1 MTGKPDAV
9 FALGLLTWHSIEQER
24 LTWASARLMR
34 ALIASDRVGRVL
46 VADPWRSYGV
56 VARRLLGRGVALPV
70 DDRVSHHA
78 PLRLRRRGSTTT
90 AAVTKSYRAWDG
102 RIRRAAGSA
111 GLRRPAVITNDPLVA
126 GFAPLEWAG
135 PVTLYAT
142 DDMTAY
148 EPLRPWW
155 PALAE
160 AYTRVAASG
169 RAVCAVSETLLE
181 RIGPTGPG
189 LVVPNGVD
197 PSEWLEPG
205 EPPRWFAELPRPR
218 LLYTGT
224 LDRRIDADLVE
235 AVAARLP
242 HASIVMLGGHPDEEQ
257 MARLSRLPG
266 LVAHPSV
273 GRAELAAVVHAADAG
288 LLPHVR
294 NDLTE
299 AMSPLKLYEYLA
311 AGLPVAAVDLPPLHG
326 VSERVVIGEDF
337 AASVERALALGRAGE
352 DERRAFVERHSWEAK
367 HEAILDLA
375 LRADPAG

>member
-1 MTGKPDAV
+1 MYYAMAYPHAEPV
-9 FALGLLTWHSIEQER
+9 
-24 LTWASARLMR
+24 
-34 ALIASDRVGRVL
+34 IAAPIGRVPPGMYKN
-46 VADPWRSYGV
+46 AEKPGRSI
-56 VARRLLGRGVALPV
+56 RT
-70 DDRVSHHA
+70 HHHN
-78 PLRLRRRGSTTT
+78 GQT
-90 AAVTKSYRAWDG
+90 WG
-102 RIRRAAGSA
+102 IAAGTTFK
-111 GLRRPAVITNDPLVA
+111 P
-126 GFAPLEWAG
+126 
-135 PVTLYAT
+135 
-142 DDMTAY
+142 
-148 EPLRPWW
+148 
-155 PALAE
+155 
-160 AYTRVAASG
+160 
-169 RAVCAVSETLLE
+169 
-181 RIGPTGPG
+181 
-189 LVVPNGVD
+189 
-197 PSEWLEPG
+197 
-205 EPPRWFAELPRPR
+205 
-218 LLYTGT
+218 
-224 LDRRIDADLVE
+224 
-235 AVAARLP
+235 
-242 HASIVMLGGHPDEEQ
+242 GHPDEEQ